1 MQSEEKF
8 IAVLLDD
15 IAKGRLELPTLP
27 EVAMKIRK
35 MVGDPNSSADKLAKI
50 IGTDAALSARLLQ
63 VANSSFFRGLNSVEN
78 VRTAVVRLGSVCVRN
93 VVSSLVMNQL
103 YQAKETAPIK
113 KELLALWVH
122 GARVAAISSVLT
134 KRLTRLDPDE
144 AMLAGLIHDIGTLP
158 ILKRALDFP
167 ELLADR
173 DALQRVIDR
182 MHTDIGKLILEEWR
196 FPDELLQ
203 VAADHEDLQ
212 RDGGSEVDYTD
223 VVIIANL
230 HSMVGLHKS
239 QLKDIDWND
248 VPAFKKLGLT
258 PEKSIATMA
267 EAQAEI
273 AEVQKLLVS

>member
-8 IAVLLDD
+8 IATLLDD

-27 EVAMKIRK
+27 EVAMKVRK
-35 MVGDPNSSADKLAKI
+35 MVDDPMTSADTLAKI
-50 IGTDAALSARLLQ
+50 VSTDAALSARLLQ
-63 VANSSFFRGLNSVEN
+63 VANSVFFRGLNSVEN
-78 VRTAVVRLGSVCVRN
+78 VRTAVVRLGGVCVRN

-113 KELLALWVH
+113 KELLELWVH
-122 GARVAAISSVLT
+122 GTRVAAISSVLA

-173 DALQRVIDR
+173 EALDRVIEH
-182 MHTDIGKLILEEWR
+182 MHADIGKLILEEWH
-196 FPDELLQ
+196 FPEELLQ
-203 VAADHEDLQ
+203 VAAEHEDLQ
-212 RDGGSEVDYTD
+212 RDLGTEPDYVDI
-223 VVIIANL
+223 VMIANL
-230 HSMVGLHKS
+230 HSMMGQAKNRH
-239 QLKDIDWND
+239 KDIDWNEI
-248 VPAFKKLGLT
+248 PAFRKLGLT
-258 PEKSIATMA
+258 PEQSIATMA

-273 AEVQKLLVS
+273 AEVQKLLVN